1 MNPTTDNFCFGSS
14 AAVSRSRGRNT
25 PLADVWDPSHSVG
38 AFWQHLQSQ
47 GDEGRVVNVLSVDL
61 GTSNTV
67 AVLSAH
73 GRPPRV
79 VDVDGASMM
88 PSAVF
93 AAEDGNLV
101 VGRDAERRA
110 RLDPARFEP
119 NPKRRVDEGTLLLGD
134 QVVPVTDALA
144 GVLRRV
150 VDETSRQ
157 LGGKRPDEVRLTH
170 PAQWGPVRRN
180 VLLSAAR
187 QAGAGSNLVLVP
199 EPVAAAAHFASFPG
213 QSLTPGQALAVYDLG
228 AGTFDVAIV
237 GATQN
242 GFVVLA
248 EAGLP
253 DLGGLDVDQ
262 ALLEHVGRQVSIR
275 DPGRWQS
282 LLRPV
287 STGDRR
293 AQRALREDVKAG
305 KESLSR
311 HPQTEVP
318 LPEPFDDVLVTRVE
332 LEALIRPGLLRSV
345 ELLAGTIRSTGMS
358 PERLV
363 GIYLV
368 GGSSRI
374 PLIATLIAENMRVV
388 PTSLD
393 QPETA
398 VALGAHHVPQEGITL
413 RTSDISNTIED
424 VQRTRQV
431 VAPRTGGFNPGP
443 PPPPTQSTPAQNPFP
458 NSGPQRMQQGPPST
472 PVPAMMAQPMPLQT
486 PQPFPAQQQQRANGS
501 SNRVW
506 YIATA
511 VVAVVV
517 VAVVS
522 IIIATSGDSGG
533 GGGSGTVAGT
543 DCSERTADSKG
554 MSECMR
560 KVAGAVADNNECKSG
575 ATAGDQQIETPGAT
589 TATCT
594 IDSTYSV
601 MYMHFGSS
609 DKADGSRQ
617 SGVDTAKQ
625 YVDSVVKQLQN
636 TGTSS
641 TDPKE
646 GSWDGAGLSGSY
658 TAIEIVAG
666 SGMLVFSVNDSPV
679 AGVLIK
685 IDISGSDDLGDL
697 VNYFDQHIKPGGDGG
712 S

>member
-1 MNPTTDNFCFGSS
+1 
-14 AAVSRSRGRNT
+14 
-25 PLADVWDPSHSVG
+25 
-38 AFWQHLQSQ
+38 
-47 GDEGRVVNVLSVDL
+47 
-61 GTSNTV
+61 
-67 AVLSAH
+67 
-73 GRPPRV
+73 
-79 VDVDGASMM
+79 MM

-157 LGGKRPDEVRLTH
+157 LGGARLDEVRLTH

-187 QAGAGSNLVLVP
+187 QAGMGSNLVLIP

-213 QSLTPGQALAVYDLG
+213 QTLAPNQALAVYDLG

-237 GATQN
+237 GATQK

-262 ALLEHVGRQVSIR
+262 ALLEHVGRQVSHR
-275 DPGRWQS
+275 EPTRWQS

-293 AQRALREDVKAG
+293 AQRALREDVKAA

-345 ELLAGTIRSTGMS
+345 ELLAGTIRSTGMT
-358 PERLV
+358 PDRLV

-374 PLIATLIAENMRVV
+374 PLIATLIAEQLRVV

-398 VALGAHHVPQEGITL
+398 VALGAHHVPQEGVTM

-424 VQRTRQV
+424 VQRTQQV
-431 VAPRTGGFNPGP
+431 VAPRSGGFAAAAAPSGP
-443 PPPPTQSTPAQNPFP
+443 PPTTSKPAQGAFP
-458 NSGPQRMQQGPPST
+458 NSGPQRVQGPPPLPNGPPSAPT
-472 PVPAMMAQPMPLQT
+472 PVMAMGSG
-486 PQPFPAQQQQRANGS
+486 PQPAFGPPPPPAPSGQS
-501 SNRVW
+501 SNRGW

-511 VVAVVV
+511 VVAVLVI
-517 VAVVS
+517 AVVS
-522 IIIATSGDSGG
+522 ILIATSGDSAGG
-533 GGGSGTVAGT
+533 GTASGG
-543 DCSERTADSKG
+543 DCESSEADDKG
-554 MSECMR
+554 FTECMR
-560 KVAGAVADNNECKSG
+560 QLAGAVVENNDCQKG
-575 ATAGDQQIETPGAT
+575 ATNPLGGQAMETPGAT
-589 TATCT
+589 TASCSMADDYT
-594 IDSTYSV
+594 V
-601 MYMHFGSS
+601 MYVHF
-609 DKADGSRQ
+609 DKGEDAKTYI
-617 SGVDTAKQ
+617 DTIEQ
-625 YVDSVVKQLQN
+625 QLESLG
-636 TGTSS
+636 TGGAEPEKG
-641 TDPKE
+641 D
-646 GSWDGAGLSGSY
+646 WDGDGMAGTY
-658 TAIEIVAG
+658 TSVDLG
-666 SGMLVFSVNDSPV
+666 LGNGMLIFQVDDSPV
-679 AGVLIK
+679 AGVLMHISASSTSTS
-685 IDISGSDDLGDL
+685 SGSGLQD
-697 VNYFDQHIKPGGDGG
+697 YFDQHVKPGSDGG
-712 S
+712 A

>member
-1 MNPTTDNFCFGSS
+1 M
-14 AAVSRSRGRNT
+14 
-25 PLADVWDPSHSVG
+25 
-38 AFWQHLQSQ
+38 
-47 GDEGRVVNVLSVDL
+47 NVLSVDL

-67 AVLSAH
+67 AVLAAH

-93 AAEDGNLV
+93 AAEDGHLV

-150 VDETSRQ
+150 NDETSRQ
-157 LGGKRPDEVRLTH
+157 LGGSRPDEVRLTH

-187 QAGAGSNLVLVP
+187 QAGMGSNLVLVP

-213 QSLTPGQALAVYDLG
+213 QTLAPGQALAVYDLG

-237 GATQN
+237 GATQK

-262 ALLEHVGRQVSIR
+262 ALLEHVGRQVSHR
-275 DPGRWQS
+275 QPSRWQS

-293 AQRALREDVKAG
+293 AQRALREDVKAA

-332 LEALIRPGLLRSV
+332 LEALIRPGMLRSV
-345 ELLAGTIRSTGMS
+345 ELLAGTIRSTGMT
-358 PERLV
+358 PDRLV

-374 PLIATLIAENMRVV
+374 PLIATLIAEQLRVV

-398 VALGAHHVPQEGITL
+398 VALGAHHVPQEGVTM

-424 VQRTRQV
+424 VQRTQQV
-431 VAPRTGGFNPGP
+431 VAPRTGGFAAAGPAAPPGP
-443 PPPPTQSTPAQNPFP
+443 KPSAFP
-458 NSGPQRMQQGPPST
+458 NSGPQRVQGPPPPPPGPPTGPPSG
-472 PVPAMMAQPMPLQT
+472 PNPMPAMASGPSFRP
-486 PQPFPAQQQQRANGS
+486 PPPPAPNGS
-501 SNRVW
+501 SNRGW

-511 VVAVVV
+511 VVAVLVI
-517 VAVVS
+517 AAVS
-522 IIIATSGDSGG
+522 ILIATSGDSGG
-533 GGGSGTVAGT
+533 GGTAGSGGC
-543 DCSERTADSKG
+543 DDRQADDQG
-554 MSECMR
+554 FSECMR
-560 KVAGAVADNNECKSG
+560 QLAGAVVDNNDCQKG
-575 ATAGDQQIETPGAT
+575 AATPMGGEAIETPGAT
-589 TATCT
+589 TASCT
-594 IDSTYSV
+594 MDDDYTV
-601 MYMHFGSS
+601 MYMHFGAS
-609 DKADGSRQ
+609 DSADGSEQ
-617 SGVDTAKQ
+617 SGAETAKQ
-625 YVDSVVKQLQN
+625 YMETIKKQFENLG
-636 TGTSS
+636 TGSGE
-641 TDPKE
+641 TDE
-646 GSWDGAGLSGSY
+646 GDWDGDGQAGTY
-658 TAIEIVAG
+658 YAIDIGYGNGV
-666 SGMLVFSVNDSPV
+666 LVFQVDDSPV
-679 AGVLIK
+679 AGVLMHLST
-685 IDISGSDDLGDL
+685 DVDADSSSGDL
-697 VNYFDQHIKPGGDGG
+697 VDFFNQHVKPGSDGG
-712 S
+712 V

>member
-1 MNPTTDNFCFGSS
+1 VSGRHGSIFGSK
-14 AAVSRSRGRNT
+14 T
-25 PLADVWDPSHSVG
+25 
-38 AFWQHLQSQ
+38 
-47 GDEGRVVNVLSVDL
+47 DEGRVVNVLSVDL

-79 VDVDGASMM
+79 VDVDGSSMM

-150 VDETSRQ
+150 AEETSRQ
-157 LGGKRPDEVRLTH
+157 LGGKKPDEVRLTH

-187 QAGAGSNLVLVP
+187 QAGMGSNLVLVP

-213 QSLTPGQALAVYDLG
+213 QTLVPGQALAVYDLG

-293 AQRALREDVKAG
+293 AQRALREDVKAA

-345 ELLAGTIRSTGMS
+345 ELLAGTIRSTGMT
-358 PERLV
+358 PNRLV

-374 PLIATLIAENMRVV
+374 PLIATLIAEQMRVV

-413 RTSDISNTIED
+413 RTSDISSTIED

-431 VAPRTGGFNPGP
+431 IAPRTSGFAAGPSAPP
-443 PPPPTQSTPAQNPFP
+443 PPPPTQATPAQNPYP
-458 NSGPQRMQQGPPST
+458 NSGPQRVQQGPPSGPT
-472 PVPAMMAQPMPLQT
+472 PVPARA
-486 PQPFPAQQQQRANGS
+486 AQQPGPQAYPVQHHPHPSSGGS
-501 SNRVW
+501 SNKGW

-517 VAVVS
+517 IAVVS
-522 IIIATSGDSGG
+522 IIIATSGGDSGG
-533 GGGSGTVAGT
+533 AASGGA
-543 DCSERTADSKG
+543 CADRSADGKG
-554 MSECMR
+554 FSECMR
-560 KVAGAVADNNECKSG
+560 NVAGSVLEKNDCKSG
-575 ATAGDQQIETPGAT
+575 AASPAGGEPIETPGAT

-594 IDSTYSV
+594 MDDTHTV
-601 MYMHFGSS
+601 MYMHFGGS
-609 DKADGSRQ
+609 DKADGTEQ
-617 SGVDTAKQ
+617 SGVETAQQYIDTL
-625 YVDSVVKQLQN
+625 VKQLKGLG
-636 TGTSS
+636 TGG
-641 TDPKE
+641 DPKT
-646 GSWDGAGLSGSY
+646 GDWDGDGMAGTYS
-658 TAIEIVAG
+658 AIDIGGG
-666 SGMLVFSVNDSPV
+666 SGMLIFAVNDSPV
-679 AGVLIK
+679 TGVLMN
-685 IDISGSDDLGDL
+685 IDISSSGGGGDL
-697 VNYFDQHIKPGGDGG
+697 VSFFNDHVKPGADGVA
-712 S
+712 

>member
-1 MNPTTDNFCFGSS
+1 
-14 AAVSRSRGRNT
+14 
-25 PLADVWDPSHSVG
+25 
-38 AFWQHLQSQ
+38 
-47 GDEGRVVNVLSVDL
+47 VNVLSVDL

-134 QVVPVTDALA
+134 TVVPVTDALA

-157 LGGKRPDEVRLTH
+157 LGGAKPDEVRLTH

-187 QAGAGSNLVLVP
+187 QAGMGSNLVLVP

-213 QSLTPGQALAVYDLG
+213 QTLAPGQALAVYDLG

-262 ALLEHVGRQVSIR
+262 ALLEHVGRQVSHR
-275 DPGRWQS
+275 EPGRWQS

-293 AQRALREDVKAG
+293 AQRALREDVKAA

-318 LPEPFDDVLVTRVE
+318 LPEPFEDVLVTRVE
-332 LEALIRPGLLRSV
+332 LEALIRPGMLRSV
-345 ELLAGTIRSTGMS
+345 ELLAGTIRSTGMT
-358 PERLV
+358 PDRLV

-374 PLIATLIAENMRVV
+374 PLVATLIAEQLRVV

-398 VALGAHHVPQEGITL
+398 VALGAHHVPKEGVTMRTADMASTL
-413 RTSDISNTIED
+413 EGARSGLGTP
-424 VQRTRQV
+424 
-431 VAPRTGGFNPGP
+431 PRTGGFAAGVPSAPVPAQGPQSNPMP
-443 PPPPTQSTPAQNPFP
+443 AQAPPPTQATPAQSAYP
-458 NSGPQRMQQGPPST
+458 NSGPQHVQGPPST
-472 PVPAMMAQPMPLQT
+472 PTPAAAYSA
-486 PQPFPAQQQQRANGS
+486 PATTTSGGSSGS
-501 SNRVW
+501 SNKPW
-506 YIATA
+506 YIAA
-511 VVAVVV
+511 ALVGVIVI
-517 VAVVS
+517 AVVS
-522 IIIATSGDSGG
+522 VIIATSGDDTNPRTGGQTTAGGDPTGG
-533 GGGSGTVAGT
+533 GDTTGGGDSGS
-543 DCSERTADSKG
+543 DCSDTEADSSG
-554 MSECMR
+554 LSPCMR
-560 KVAGAVADNNECKSG
+560 DLAGAVAENNECEPGAIEPVTGEETPAPG
-575 ATAGDQQIETPGAT
+575 ATAATCKLASQTAVIYFHFSDESAVDAFTSSFYGSFTPGEDPET
-589 TATCT
+589 GTW
-594 IDSTYSV
+594 DGDGYSGDYSV
-601 MYMHFGSS
+601 GTN
-609 DKADGSRQ
+609 
-617 SGVDTAKQ
+617 SGVYSA
-625 YVDSVVKQLQN
+625 LIFH
-636 TGTSS
+636 
-641 TDPKE
+641 PE
-646 GSWDGAGLSGSY
+646 GSPLMGLLMS
-658 TAIEIVAG
+658 A
-666 SGMLVFSVNDSPV
+666 DRP
-679 AGVLIK
+679 
-685 IDISGSDDLGDL
+685 DDLPE
-697 VNYFDQHIKPGGDGG
+697 YFEQSVKPGGDGMAP
-712 S
+712 

>member
-1 MNPTTDNFCFGSS
+1 MGGR
-14 AAVSRSRGRNT
+14 AVAE
-25 PLADVWDPSHSVG
+25 P
-38 AFWQHLQSQ
+38 
-47 GDEGRVVNVLSVDL
+47 DEGRVVNVLSVDL

-67 AVLSAH
+67 AVLAAH

-79 VDVDGASMM
+79 VDVDGSSMM

-101 VGRDAERRA
+101 VGRDADRRA

-134 QVVPVTDALA
+134 LVVPVTDALA

-157 LGGKRPDEVRLTH
+157 LGGARPDEVRLTH

-187 QAGAGSNLVLVP
+187 QAGMGSSLVLVP

-213 QSLTPGQALAVYDLG
+213 QTLAPGQALAVYDLG

-237 GATQN
+237 GATQK

-262 ALLEHVGRQVSIR
+262 ALLEHVGRQVSHR
-275 DPGRWQS
+275 EPGRWQS

-293 AQRALREDVKAG
+293 AQRAMREDVKAA

-332 LEALIRPGLLRSV
+332 LEALIRPRLLRSV
-345 ELLAGTIRSTGMS
+345 ELLAGTIRSTGMT
-358 PERLV
+358 PDRLV

-374 PLIATLIAENMRVV
+374 PLIATLIAEQLRVV

-398 VALGAHHVPQEGITL
+398 VALGAHHVPQEGVTM

-424 VQRTRQV
+424 VQRTQQV
-431 VAPRTGGFNPGP
+431 VGPRGGAFAAA
-443 PPPPTQSTPAQNPFP
+443 PPTSAFP
-458 NSGPQRMQQGPPST
+458 NSGPQRIPQGSPGPPPGGPPSGPN
-472 PVPAMMAQPMPLQT
+472 PVPAMASSGPPSSFAP
-486 PQPFPAQQQQRANGS
+486 PQPPAQSSSSRP
-501 SNRVW
+501 SNRGW

-511 VVAVVV
+511 VVAVLVI
-517 VAVVS
+517 ATVS
-522 IIIATSGDSGG
+522 ILIATSGDDGGTAGSGG
-533 GGGSGTVAGT
+533 C
-543 DCSERTADSKG
+543 DDRKADDKG
-554 MSECMR
+554 FSECMR
-560 KVAGAVADNNECKSG
+560 QLAGAVLENNECQQG
-575 ATAGDQQIETPGAT
+575 AANPFGGEALDTPGAT
-589 TATCT
+589 TASCT
-594 IDSTYSV
+594 MPDNYTV

-609 DKADGSRQ
+609 DNADGSEL
-617 SGVDTAKQ
+617 SGADTAKQ
-625 YVDSVVKQLQN
+625 YLDTIKQQFENLGAGGEPE
-636 TGTSS
+636 TG
-641 TDPKE
+641 D
-646 GSWDGAGLSGSY
+646 WDGDGLAGTYYSIDIGYGNGLL
-658 TAIEIVAG
+658 A
-666 SGMLVFSVNDSPV
+666 FQVNDSPV
-679 AGVLIK
+679 TGVLMH
-685 IDISGSDDLGDL
+685 ISTDVSGGSSDSGLPE
-697 VNYFDQHIKPGGDGG
+697 YFDQHVKPGADGG
-712 S
+712 A

>member
-1 MNPTTDNFCFGSS
+1 M
-14 AAVSRSRGRNT
+14 
-25 PLADVWDPSHSVG
+25 
-38 AFWQHLQSQ
+38 
-47 GDEGRVVNVLSVDL
+47 NVLSVDL

-93 AAEDGNLV
+93 AAEEGHLV

-119 NPKRRVDEGTLLLGD
+119 NPKRRVDEGTLLLGA

-150 VDETSRQ
+150 ADETSRQ
-157 LGGKRPDEVRLTH
+157 LGGKKPDEVRLTH

-187 QAGAGSNLVLVP
+187 QAGMGANLVLVP

-213 QSLTPGQALAVYDLG
+213 QTLAPGQALAVYDLG

-262 ALLEHVGRQVSIR
+262 ALLEHVGRQVSVR

-287 STGDRR
+287 TTADRR
-293 AQRALREDVKAG
+293 AQRALREDVKAA

-318 LPEPFDDVLVTRVE
+318 LPEPFEDVLVTRVE
-332 LEALIRPGLLRSV
+332 LEALIRPGMLRSV
-345 ELLAGTIRSTGMS
+345 ELLAGTIRSTGMT
-358 PERLV
+358 PDRLV

-374 PLIATLIAENMRVV
+374 PLIATLIAEQLRVV

-413 RTSDISNTIED
+413 RTSDISSTIED

-431 VAPRTGGFNPGP
+431 VAPRTGGFAAGP
-443 PPPPTQSTPAQNPFP
+443 PQPPPPTQATPAQNPFP
-458 NSGPQRMQQGPPST
+458 ASGPQRVLGPPST
-472 PVPAMMAQPMPLQT
+472 PTPVPAMAAQAG
-486 PQPFPAQQQQRANGS
+486 PALAQYPQQQRSSGGS
-501 SNRVW
+501 SNKGW

-517 VAVVS
+517 IAVVS
-522 IIIATSGDSGG
+522 IIVATSGDSS

-543 DCSERTADSKG
+543 DCSDRTAGDDG

-560 KVAGAVADNNECKSG
+560 KVAGEVAENNDCEAG
-575 ATAGDQQIETPGAT
+575 AAAAGSEPIQTPGAT
-589 TATCT
+589 AATCT
-594 IDSTYSV
+594 IDDTHTV
-601 MYMHFGSS
+601 MYMHFGAT
-609 DKADGSRQ
+609 DKADGSEQ
-617 SGVDTAKQ
+617 SGADTAKQ
-625 YVDSVVKQLQN
+625 YIDSLIKQLEN
-636 TGTSS
+636 LGTGGE
-641 TDPKE
+641 PKE
-646 GSWDGAGLSGSY
+646 GDWDGGGLSGTY
-658 TAIEIVAG
+658 AAIDIGSG
-666 SGMLVFSVNDSPV
+666 SGMIVFAVDESPV
-679 AGVLIK
+679 TGVLMN
-685 IDISGSDDLGDL
+685 IDIGGGGDIDEL
-697 VNYFDQHIKPGGDGG
+697 IGYFDQHVKPGGDGG

>member
-1 MNPTTDNFCFGSS
+1 M
-14 AAVSRSRGRNT
+14 
-25 PLADVWDPSHSVG
+25 
-38 AFWQHLQSQ
+38 
-47 GDEGRVVNVLSVDL
+47 NVLSVDL

-67 AVLSAH
+67 AVLAAY

-93 AAEDGNLV
+93 ADEDGKIV

-157 LGGKRPDEVRLTH
+157 LGGAKPDEVRLTH

-187 QAGAGSNLVLVP
+187 QAGMGANLVLVP

-213 QSLTPGQALAVYDLG
+213 QTLAPNQALAVYDLG

-237 GATQN
+237 GATQK

-262 ALLEHVGRQVSIR
+262 ALLEHVGRQVSHR
-275 DPGRWQS
+275 EPSRWQS
-282 LLRPV
+282 MLRPV
-287 STGDRR
+287 NTADRR
-293 AQRALREDVKAG
+293 AQRALREDVKAA

-345 ELLAGTIRSTGMS
+345 ELLAGTIRSTGMT
-358 PERLV
+358 PDRLV

-374 PLIATLIAENMRVV
+374 PLVATLIAEQLRVV

-398 VALGAHHVPQEGITL
+398 VALGAHHVPQEGVTM

-424 VQRTRQV
+424 AQRTRQV
-431 VAPRTGGFNPGP
+431 VTPRPGTYP
-443 PPPPTQSTPAQNPFP
+443 PQAPPTGATPVQSAFP
-458 NSGPQRMQQGPPST
+458 QSGPQRVPTGPPSGPT
-472 PVPAMMAQPMPLQT
+472 PVPPRP
-486 PQPFPAQQQQRANGS
+486 PGPPAGPNPSFVPHAARPASSGS
-501 SNRVW
+501 SNKPW

-517 VAVVS
+517 IAVVS
-522 IIIATSGDSGG
+522 ILIATSGGS
-533 GGGSGTVAGT
+533 GGGSGTSAEGGC
-543 DCSERTADSKG
+543 DNRQPDDKG
-554 MSECMR
+554 FSGCMR
-560 KVAGAVADNNECKSG
+560 ELAGSVIEHNECSSGAVNPTGG
-575 ATAGDQQIETPGAT
+575 ASLETQGAT
-589 TATCT
+589 TASCT
-594 IDSTYSV
+594 MDDGFTV

-609 DKADGSRQ
+609 ENADGSEA
-617 SGVDTAKQ
+617 SGQDNARQ
-625 YVDSVVKQLQN
+625 YVDTINEQLE
-636 TGTSS
+636 SL
-641 TDPKE
+641 
-646 GSWDGAGLSGSY
+646 AGLGVEPENGEWSGDGLTGDY
-658 TAIEIVAG
+658 TVFEAQGLGV
-666 SGMLVFSVNDSPV
+666 LVFQATDSPV
-679 AGVLIK
+679 VGVLMRT
-685 IDISGSDDLGDL
+685 DSASS
-697 VNYFDQHIKPGGDGG
+697 DGG
-712 S
+712 SLETFYDEHVKPGTDGGA

>member
-1 MNPTTDNFCFGSS
+1 M
-14 AAVSRSRGRNT
+14 
-25 PLADVWDPSHSVG
+25 
-38 AFWQHLQSQ
+38 
-47 GDEGRVVNVLSVDL
+47 NVLSVDL

-93 AAEDGNLV
+93 AAEDGTIV

-119 NPKRRVDEGTLLLGD
+119 NPKHRVDEGTLLLGD

-150 VDETSRQ
+150 IDETSRQ
-157 LGGKRPDEVRLTH
+157 LGGKKPDEVRLTH

-187 QAGAGSNLVLVP
+187 QAGMGSNLVLVP

-213 QSLTPGQALAVYDLG
+213 QTLMPGQALAVYDLG

-262 ALLEHVGRQVSIR
+262 ALLEHVGRQVSVR
-275 DPGRWQS
+275 DPSRWQS
-282 LLRPV
+282 LLRPM

-293 AQRALREDVKAG
+293 AQRALREDVKAA

-332 LEALIRPGLLRSV
+332 LEALIRPGMLRSV
-345 ELLAGTIRSTGMS
+345 ELLAGTIRSTGMT

-374 PLIATLIAENMRVV
+374 PLIATLIAEQMRVV

-413 RTSDISNTIED
+413 RTSDISSTIED
-424 VQRTRQV
+424 AQRTRQV
-431 VAPRTGGFNPGP
+431 VAPRTGGFNAGPPKPPP
-443 PPPPTQSTPAQNPFP
+443 PPPPTGGTPVQNQFP
-458 NSGPQRMQQGPPST
+458 NSGPQRVQGPPST
-472 PVPAMMAQPMPLQT
+472 PTPMPAMNAMSSGPGPTQYPV
-486 PQPFPAQQQQRANGS
+486 QQQPQQRKSS
-501 SNRVW
+501 SNKPW

-517 VAVVS
+517 IAVVS
-522 IIIATSGDSGG
+522 IIIATSG
-533 GGGSGTVAGT
+533 GSDDTVAGASCE
-543 DCSERTADSKG
+543 DRKADSTG

-560 KVAGAVADNNECKSG
+560 KVAGAVAENNECVSG
-575 ATAGDQQIETPGAT
+575 AATGGTPIETPGAT
-589 TATCT
+589 ASTCT
-594 IDSTYSV
+594 IDDTHTV
-601 MYMHFGSS
+601 MYMHFA
-609 DKADGSRQ
+609 ADSQ
-617 SGVDTAKQ
+617 SGSDTAKQ
-625 YVDSVVKQLQN
+625 YIDSLVKQLEGIGGGKPDQGDWEGGDL
-636 TGTSS
+636 TGTYAAI
-641 TDPKE
+641 DI
-646 GSWDGAGLSGSY
+646 GS
-658 TAIEIVAG
+658 G
-666 SGMLVFSVNDSPV
+666 SGMIVFAVSDSPV
-679 AGVLIK
+679 AGVLMNV
-685 IDISGSDDLGDL
+685 DIGGSGDINDLLD
-697 VNYFDQHIKPGGDGG
+697 YFDQHIKPGGDGG
-712 S
+712 GS

>member
-1 MNPTTDNFCFGSS
+1 
-14 AAVSRSRGRNT
+14 
-25 PLADVWDPSHSVG
+25 
-38 AFWQHLQSQ
+38 
-47 GDEGRVVNVLSVDL
+47 VNVLSVDL

-79 VDVDGASMM
+79 VDVDGSSMM

-93 AAEDGNLV
+93 ASEDGNLV

-157 LGGKRPDEVRLTH
+157 LNGKKPDEVRLTH

-187 QAGAGSNLVLVP
+187 QAGMGSNLVLVP

-213 QSLTPGQALAVYDLG
+213 QQLAPGQALAVYDLG

-262 ALLEHVGRQVSIR
+262 ALLEHVGRQVSAR

-282 LLRPV
+282 LLRPM

-293 AQRALREDVKAG
+293 AQRALREDVKAA

-318 LPEPFDDVLVTRVE
+318 LPEPFEDVLVTRVE
-332 LEALIRPGLLRSV
+332 MEALIRPGMLRSV
-345 ELLAGTIRSTGMS
+345 ELLAGTIRSTGMT
-358 PERLV
+358 PNRLV

-374 PLIATLIAENMRVV
+374 PLIATLIAEQLRVV

-413 RTSDISNTIED
+413 RTSDISSTIED

-431 VAPRTGGFNPGP
+431 VAPRTGGFAPQSP
-443 PPPPTQSTPAQNPFP
+443 PPPPPQQNPYP
-458 NSGPQRMQQGPPST
+458 NSGPQRVQGPPST
-472 PVPAMMAQPMPLQT
+472 PTPAPVMTAQPP
-486 PQPFPAQQQQRANGS
+486 PQYPMQQQQRPHSGGS
-501 SNRVW
+501 SNKGW

-511 VVAVVV
+511 VVAVLVI
-517 VAVVS
+517 AVVS
-522 IIIATSGDSGG
+522 IVIATSG
-533 GGGSGTVAGT
+533 GSSAAECSDLTVDG
-543 DCSERTADSKG
+543 KG
-554 MSECMR
+554 FSSCMR
-560 KVAGAVADNNECKSG
+560 TVAGAVVDKNDCSSG
-575 ATAGDQQIETPGAT
+575 ATNPTGGDPIQTPGAT
-589 TATCT
+589 TASCQ
-594 IDSTYSV
+594 IDSSHTV
-601 MYMHFGSS
+601 MYMHFG
-609 DKADGSRQ
+609 DAANGGQ
-617 SGVDTAKQ
+617 TGVETAKQ
-625 YVDSVVKQLQN
+625 YMSSIGDQL
-636 TGTSS
+636 SS
-641 TDPKE
+641 TGIGGDPKT
-646 GSWDGAGLSGSY
+646 GNWDGGGMTGGY
-658 TAIEIVAG
+658 TAVDIGSG
-666 SGMLVFSVNDSPV
+666 SGMIAFGVNDSPV
-679 AGVLIK
+679 AGVLMNIEVGG
-685 IDISGSDDLGDL
+685 SGSIDDLIG
-697 VNYFDQHIKPGGDGG
+697 YFEDHVKPGGDGG
-712 S
+712 A

>member
-1 MNPTTDNFCFGSS
+1 
-14 AAVSRSRGRNT
+14 
-25 PLADVWDPSHSVG
+25 
-38 AFWQHLQSQ
+38 
-47 GDEGRVVNVLSVDL
+47 VNVLSVDL

-150 VDETSRQ
+150 IEETSRQ
-157 LGGKRPDEVRLTH
+157 LGGKKPDEVRLTH

-187 QAGAGSNLVLVP
+187 QAGMGSNLVLVP

-213 QSLTPGQALAVYDLG
+213 QTLAPGQALAVYDLG

-262 ALLEHVGRQVSIR
+262 ALLEHVGRQVSLR

-293 AQRALREDVKAG
+293 AQRALREDVRAG

-318 LPEPFDDVLVTRVE
+318 LPEPFEDVLVTRVE
-332 LEALIRPGLLRSV
+332 LEALIRPGMLRSV
-345 ELLAGTIRSTGMS
+345 ELLAGTIRSTGMT
-358 PERLV
+358 PNRLV

-374 PLIATLIAENMRVV
+374 PLIATLIAEGLRVV

-413 RTSDISNTIED
+413 RTSDISSTIED

-431 VAPRTGGFNPGP
+431 VAPRAGGFNPGP
-443 PPPPTQSTPAQNPFP
+443 PKPPPTQATPAQNPFP
-458 NSGPQRMQQGPPST
+458 NSGPQRMQGPPSAPT
-472 PVPAMMAQPMPLQT
+472 PMPAMTAQPGPPPSYQ
-486 PQPFPAQQQQRANGS
+486 AQVPRQSGGS
-501 SNRVW
+501 TNKGW

-517 VAVVS
+517 IAVVS

-533 GGGSGTVAGT
+533 SGGGSGNVAGA
-543 DCSERTADSKG
+543 DCSDRTADSKG
-554 MSECMR
+554 LSACMR
-560 KVAGAVADNNECKSG
+560 KVAGAVAENNKCQAG
-575 ATAGDQQIETPGAT
+575 ATAAGEEPIETPGAT
-589 TATCT
+589 AATCS

-601 MYMHFGSS
+601 MYMHFGGSE
-609 DKADGSRQ
+609 KADGSQQ
-617 SGVDTAKQ
+617 SGTATATQ
-625 YVDSVVKQLQN
+625 YVDSLIKQLKSIP
-636 TGTSS
+636 GAGG
-641 TDPKE
+641 DPKT
-646 GSWDGAGLSGSY
+646 GDWDGDGLSGTYS
-658 TAIEIVAG
+658 AIGIGGG
-666 SGMLVFSVNDSPV
+666 SGMLVFGVKDSPV

-685 IDISGSDDLGDL
+685 IDISSTDGSLSDLID
-697 VNYFDQHIKPGGDGG
+697 YFDQHVKPGGDGG
-712 S
+712 A

>member
-1 MNPTTDNFCFGSS
+1 M
-14 AAVSRSRGRNT
+14 
-25 PLADVWDPSHSVG
+25 
-38 AFWQHLQSQ
+38 
-47 GDEGRVVNVLSVDL
+47 NVLSVDL

-67 AVLSAH
+67 AVLAAH

-93 AAEDGNLV
+93 ADDDGALV

-110 RLDPARFEP
+110 RLDPARYEP

-157 LGGKRPDEVRLTH
+157 LGGAKPDEVRLTH

-187 QAGAGSNLVLVP
+187 QAGMGANLVLVP

-213 QSLTPGQALAVYDLG
+213 QTLVAHQALAVYDLG

-237 GATQN
+237 GATQK

-262 ALLEHVGRQVSIR
+262 ALLEHVGRQVSHKE
-275 DPGRWQS
+275 PARWQS

-287 STGDRR
+287 TTADRR
-293 AQRALREDVKAG
+293 AQRALREDVKAA

-318 LPEPFDDVLVTRVE
+318 LPEPFDDVLVTRLE

-345 ELLAGTIRSTGMS
+345 ELLAGTIRSTGMTAD
-358 PERLV
+358 RLV

-374 PLIATLIAENMRVV
+374 PLIATLIAEQLKVV

-398 VALGAHHVPQEGITL
+398 VALGAHHVPQEGVTM

-424 VQRTRQV
+424 VQRTARV
-431 VAPRTGGFNPGP
+431 VTPRAAFPTPAATPTLSPSGAPAAPVPSAFPASGPQRLGPPSGPQPLPQP
-443 PPPPTQSTPAQNPFP
+443 PPPPPPVNF
-458 NSGPQRMQQGPPST
+458 GPP
-472 PVPAMMAQPMPLQT
+472 PVAKRSAKP
-486 PQPFPAQQQQRANGS
+486 
-501 SNRVW
+501 W
-506 YIATA
+506 YIASG
-511 VVAVVV
+511 VIAVVV
-517 VAVVS
+517 IAVVTVL
-522 IIIATSGDSGG
+522 IVTSGG
-533 GGGSGTVAGT
+533 GGGGDT
-543 DCSERTADSKG
+543 TASCASNQPDDQG
-554 MSECMR
+554 FSECMR
-560 KVAGAVADNNECKSG
+560 QLAGSVPEHNECQKGAINPLNADNLG
-575 ATAGDQQIETPGAT
+575 APNT
-589 TATCT
+589 TSATCT
-594 IDSTYSV
+594 MADDHTVI
-601 MYMHFGSS
+601 YMHFGSS
-609 DKADGSRQ
+609 DSRDGTQ
-617 SGVDTAKQ
+617 NAQEYIDTFNQEFEAVSGATGD
-625 YVDSVVKQLQN
+625 QN
-636 TGTSS
+636 NGT
-641 TDPKE
+641 
-646 GSWDGAGLSGSY
+646 WDGDGLNGSY
-658 TAIEIVAG
+658 TSIEAG
-666 SGMLVFSVNDSPV
+666 GVGLLIFSVDDSPV
-679 AGVLIK
+679 LGVLIRA
-685 IDISGSDDLGDL
+685 DLTGSGSSSITDF
-697 VNYFDQHIKPGGDGG
+697 YDQHVKPGSDGG
-712 S
+712 A